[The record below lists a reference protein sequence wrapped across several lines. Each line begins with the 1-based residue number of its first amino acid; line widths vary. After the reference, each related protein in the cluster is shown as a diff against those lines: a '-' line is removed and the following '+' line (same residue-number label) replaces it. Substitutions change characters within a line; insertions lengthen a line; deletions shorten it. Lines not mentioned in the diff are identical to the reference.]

1 MSEAQQTRPKV
12 LAAIPCFN
20 TEPFIA
26 DVVSNAKKYVDQVVV
41 INDGSHDG
49 TAEAA
54 RTAGALVIS
63 HEVNRGAG
71 EATKSCFEAA
81 KANAA
86 DVLVTLDGD
95 RQHNPDEVPLLIAPI
110 IKGEADLVIGSR
122 FLGDHSSMPKYRK
135 FGIAA
140 ITFLYNLGSKTRV
153 SDAQSCFRA
162 YSRKAL
168 NSLSITEKGFGFSVQ
183 LLIEAERRGLVI
195 TEVPISCIYHSAS
208 HTLNPVV
215 HGLSVA
221 LSVVRIRLK
230 NSLQDR
236 SEKAPD
242 FSRGDESPY

>member
-54 RTAGALVIS
+54 RTAGALVID

-81 KANAA
+81 KTNAA

-122 FLGDHSSMPKYRK
+122 FLGDHSSMPEYRK
-135 FGIAA
+135 FGISV

-230 NSLQDR
+230 NSLH
-236 SEKAPD
+236 SLI
-242 FSRGDESPY
+242 RGSNARNQGS